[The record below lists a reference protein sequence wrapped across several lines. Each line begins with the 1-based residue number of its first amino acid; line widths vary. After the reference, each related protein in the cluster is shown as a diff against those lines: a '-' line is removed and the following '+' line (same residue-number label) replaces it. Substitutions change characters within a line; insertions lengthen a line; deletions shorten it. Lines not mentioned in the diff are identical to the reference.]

1 MRAALGL
8 LALVG
13 SALLLTACTGDD
25 HEPATTPAYH
35 EAASVETLEASD
47 GVRLDARHF
56 AAAGERL
63 VILLHMYP
71 ADQTSWF
78 GFAEELQARG
88 IDALTF
94 DFRGY
99 GVSDGEKDPGVA
111 DLDARAALAFARA
124 RGFERVVLIGASMGG
139 TAAIVVAAGEAVDGV
154 AALSAPAAMAELDA
168 ATVIAGVQAPLTLVA
183 ADDDLSG
190 AESLRDLAERADLGE
205 HDVLLMAGRAHGT
218 ELLEEPGREAV
229 RAWLLDFLDRVWG
242 P

>member
-1 MRAALGL
+1 MRRSQVLVAIAGL
-8 LALVG
+8 
-13 SALLLTACTGDD
+13 ALLLTSCTNDD
-25 HEPATTPAYH
+25 DQTTTSAYH
-35 EAASVETLEASD
+35 EAARVETIEASD

-56 AAAGERL
+56 RAAGERL

-88 IDALTF
+88 IDGLTF

-99 GVSDGEKDPGVA
+99 GASGGEKDPGVA
-111 DLDARAALAFARA
+111 DRDARAALAFARA

-168 ATVIAGVQAPLTLVA
+168 APVIAEVAAPITLVA
-183 ADDDLSG
+183 AGDDLSG
-190 AESLRDLAERADLGE
+190 AESLRDLAARADLGE

-218 ELLEEPGREAV
+218 ELLEEPGHETV
-229 RAWLLDFLDRVWG
+229 RGWLLDFLDRVWG

>member
-1 MRAALGL
+1 MRRSPVLVAIAGL
-8 LALVG
+8 
-13 SALLLTACTGDD
+13 ALLLAACTGDND
-25 HEPATTPAYH
+25 DEATTSAYH
-35 EAASVETLEASD
+35 EAARVETLEASD

-56 AAAGERL
+56 PARGERL
-63 VILLHMYP
+63 VVLLHMYP

-78 GFAEELQARG
+78 GFAEELQSRG

-99 GVSDGEKDPGVA
+99 GDSDGEKDPGVA

-139 TAAIVVAAGEAVDGV
+139 TAAIVVAADEPVDGV

-168 ATVIAGVQAPLTLVA
+168 APVIAGVEAPITLVA
-183 ADDDLSG
+183 AGEDLSG
-190 AESLRDLAERADLGE
+190 AESLRDLAARADLGE

-218 ELLEEPGREAV
+218 ELLEEPGRETV
-229 RAWLLDFLDRVWG
+229 RGWLLDFLDRVWG

>member
-8 LALVG
+8 LVIVG
-13 SALLLTACTGDD
+13 SALLLVACSGDD
-25 HEPATTPAYH
+25 DEPATSTYH
-35 EAASVETLEASD
+35 EAASVEALDASD

-56 AAAGERL
+56 PAAGERL

-71 ADQTSWF
+71 ANQTSWF

-99 GVSDGEKDPGVA
+99 GMSGGEKDPGVA

-139 TAAIVVAAGEAVDGV
+139 TAAIVVAADEAVDGV
-154 AALSAPAAMAELDA
+154 ATLSAPAAMSELDA
-168 ATVIAGVQAPLTLVA
+168 ATVIAGVQAPVTLVA
-183 ADDDLSG
+183 ANDDLSG
-190 AESLRDLAERADLGE
+190 AESARDLAARADLGE
-205 HDVLLMAGRAHGT
+205 RDVLLVAGRAHGT
-218 ELLEEPGREAV
+218 ELLEEHGHETV
-229 RAWLLDFLDRVWG
+229 RGWLLDFLDRVWG

>member
-8 LALVG
+8 LVVVG
-13 SALLLTACTGDD
+13 SALLLTGCSGDD
-25 HEPATTPAYH
+25 DQPDTSAHH
-35 EAASVETLEASD
+35 DAASVETFEASD

-56 AAAGERL
+56 PAAGERL

-99 GVSDGEKDPGVA
+99 GESGGEKDPGVA
-111 DLDARAALAFARA
+111 DRDARAALAFARS

-168 ATVIAGVQAPLTLVA
+168 APVIAGVAAPIRLVA
-183 ADDDLSG
+183 AGDDLSG
-190 AESLRDLAERADLGE
+190 AESLRDLAARADLGDHE
-205 HDVLLMAGRAHGT
+205 VLLVAGRAHGT
-218 ELLEEPGREAV
+218 ALLEEPGHETV
-229 RAWLLDFLDRVWG
+229 RGWLLDFLDRVWG

>member
-13 SALLLTACTGDD
+13 SALLLAACTGDD
-25 HEPATTPAYH
+25 EQTATPAYH
-35 EAASVETLEASD
+35 EAARVETLEASD

-99 GVSDGEKDPGVA
+99 GESDGEKDPGVA

-139 TAAIVVAAGEAVDGV
+139 TAAIVVAADEAVDGV

-168 ATVIAGVQAPLTLVA
+168 ATVIAAVQAPVTLVA
-183 ADDDLSG
+183 AGDDLSG
-190 AESLRDLAERADLGE
+190 AESLRDLAERAGLGE
-205 HDVLLMAGRAHGT
+205 HEVLLMAGRAHGT
-218 ELLEEPGREAV
+218 ELLEAPGRETV
-229 RAWLLDFLDRVWG
+229 RGWLLDFLDRVWG

>member
-13 SALLLTACTGDD
+13 SALLLAACTGDD
-25 HEPATTPAYH
+25 EQTTTPAYH
-35 EAASVETLEASD
+35 EAARVETLEASD

-99 GVSDGEKDPGVA
+99 GESDGEKDPGVA
-111 DLDARAALAFARA
+111 DLDARAALGFARA
-124 RGFERVVLIGASMGG
+124 RGFGRVVLIGASMGG
-139 TAAIVVAAGEAVDGV
+139 TAAIVVAADEPVDGV

-168 ATVIAGVQAPLTLVA
+168 ATVIAGVQAPVTLVA
-183 ADDDLSG
+183 AGDDLSG
-190 AESLRDLAERADLGE
+190 AESLRDLAERADLSE
-205 HDVLLMAGRAHGT
+205 RDVLLMAGRAHGT
-218 ELLEEPGREAV
+218 ELLEEPGRETV
-229 RAWLLDFLDRVWG
+229 RGWLLDFLDRVWG